1 MQTLFRN
8 FLQEETAQKILI
20 LVLCYEDYLA
30 VLVRVIS
37 TLYLSSKFR
46 WCMVKQ
52 CNVPKYSVMA
62 YKAVQRLEL
71 TSVLLVMDRSTHPVN
86 SQYIHELMLGNLCF

>member
-1 MQTLFRN
+1 
-8 FLQEETAQKILI
+8 
-20 LVLCYEDYLA
+20 
-30 VLVRVIS
+30 
-37 TLYLSSKFR
+37 
-46 WCMVKQ
+46 MVKQ